1 MGRGGGRSG
10 GRGGGFVGGG
20 NGGIGGSGIFG
31 MVGST
36 VLCKSDDN
44 SWYCS
49 ITKFITL
56 FFQIILFLAV
66 VYFIVSLA
74 YPYVKSK
81 VFGKGR

>member
-1 MGRGGGRSG
+1 MARGGSSRSS
-10 GRGGGFVGGG
+10 GG

-31 MVGST
+31 MVGSS
-36 VLCKSDDN
+36 VVCKADDN

-66 VYFIVSLA
+66 VYFIVTVA